1 MLLTR
6 GPQKERQDMDHVVMA
21 APMASIQGLQCT
33 AVTQIP
39 DQRMIPSLW
48 KGHKSKINGYEESEV
63 EEAAND
69 QVDLQPPYP
78 PEMWHIDTQ
87 ESTKMT

>member
-6 GPQKERQDMDHVVMA
+6 GPQEERQDMDHMVMA

-39 DQRMIPSLW
+39 DQRMTPSPW

-63 EEAAND
+63 EKAAND

-78 PEMWHIDTQ
+78 LGMWHRDT
-87 ESTKMT
+87 